1 MVGGKAAV
9 YANILFSLS
18 SKGGDVSSSEAL
30 AVVDSRNMLGENAL
44 WCPREQ
50 VLWWFDVVSVVL
62 WRFTPATGRVEQWSL
77 PKRAGSFALRAAR
90 GLLFAFQKGFATL
103 EEAGGEFIW
112 RDVAGIA
119 FGDERFNDGKV
130 DRAGRFW
137 AGTLDRNVA
146 SPIGQLYRLGTDFQV
161 TVMDR
166 GFTVSNGIGWSPD
179 DRVMYFTDTTARRI
193 YRYDFDLVSG
203 HVANRRVFVEA
214 APGHGGPD
222 GMTVDAEGYVW
233 SAQFD
238 RWCIHRYAPDG
249 SLDRSIR
256 MPVQRPTSC
265 MFGGPD
271 LATLYVTSARVG
283 LAADAEVTQ
292 PQAGNVFALDVGVRG
307 LPEPR
312 FGA

>member
-1 MVGGKAAV
+1 
-9 YANILFSLS
+9 
-18 SKGGDVSSSEAL
+18 
-30 AVVDSRNMLGENAL
+30 MLGEGAL
-44 WCPREQ
+44 WCPRDQ
-50 VLWWFDVVSVVL
+50 VLWWFDVSSVHL
-62 WRFTPATGRVEQWSL
+62 WRFVPATGRVDHWPL
-77 PKRAGSFALRAAR
+77 PKRAGSFALRKDG
-90 GLLFAFQKGFATL
+90 GLVFAFQKGFATL
-103 EEAGGEFIW
+103 DVPGGEFTW
-112 RDVAGIA
+112 RDVPGIA

-137 AGTLDRNVA
+137 AGTLDRNVTHA
-146 SPIGQLYRLGTDFQV
+146 IGQLYRLDTDFRV

-179 DRVMYFTDTTARRI
+179 NRVMYFTDTTARRI
-193 YRYDFDLVSG
+193 YRYDFDLASG
-203 HVANRRVFVEA
+203 QISNRRVFVEA
-214 APGHGGPD
+214 EPGHGGPD

-249 SLDRSIR
+249 SLDRTIR
-256 MPVQRPTSC
+256 MPVQRPTTC

-271 LATLYVTSARVG
+271 LATLYVTSARAG
-283 LAADAEVTQ
+283 LSADADVVQ
-292 PQAGNVFALDVGVRG
+292 PLAGNVFALVPGVRG

>member
-1 MVGGKAAV
+1 M
-9 YANILFSLS
+9 
-18 SKGGDVSSSEAL
+18 SSSAAT
-30 AVVDSRNMLGENAL
+30 AVVDSGNMLGEGAL

-50 VLWWFDVVSVVL
+50 VLWWFDVSSVHL
-62 WRFTPATGRVEQWSL
+62 WRFAPASGRVEHWPL
-77 PKRAGSFALRAAR
+77 PKRAGSFALRRDR

-103 EEAGGEFIW
+103 EVPGGEFTW
-112 RDVAGIA
+112 RDVPGIA

-137 AGTLDRNVA
+137 AGTLDRTVSSA
-146 SPIGQLYRLGTDFQV
+146 IGQLYRLDTDFRV
-161 TVMDR
+161 AVMDR

-193 YRYDFDLVSG
+193 YRYDFDLASGQVS
-203 HVANRRVFVEA
+203 NRRVFVEA
-214 APGHGGPD
+214 EPGHGGPD
-222 GMTVDAEGYVW
+222 GMTVDAQGYVW

-283 LAADAEVTQ
+283 LPADAGVAQ
-292 PQAGNVFALDVGVRG
+292 PQAGNVFALDAGVRG
-307 LPEPR
+307 LPESR

>member
-1 MVGGKAAV
+1 
-9 YANILFSLS
+9 
-18 SKGGDVSSSEAL
+18 
-30 AVVDSRNMLGENAL
+30 MLGEGAL

-50 VLWWFDVVSVVL
+50 VLWWFDVSSVIL
-62 WRFTPATGRVEQWSL
+62 WRFAPASGRVEHWPL
-77 PKRAGSFALRAAR
+77 PKRAGSFALRKDR

-103 EEAGGEFIW
+103 EVAGGEFTW
-112 RDVAGIA
+112 RDVPGIA

-130 DRAGRFW
+130 DRGGRFW
-137 AGTLDRNVA
+137 AGTLDRTVSSA
-146 SPIGQLYRLGTDFQV
+146 IGQLYRLDTDYRV

-193 YRYDFDLVSG
+193 YRYDFDVASGQVS
-203 HVANRRVFVEA
+203 NRRVFVEA
-214 APGHGGPD
+214 EPGHGGPD
-222 GMTVDAEGYVW
+222 GMTVDAQGYVW

-256 MPVQRPTSC
+256 MPVQRPTTC

-283 LAADAEVTQ
+283 LAADADVAQ
-292 PQAGNVFALDVGVRG
+292 PQAGNVFALDPGVRG
-307 LPEPR
+307 LPESR

>member
-1 MVGGKAAV
+1 
-9 YANILFSLS
+9 
-18 SKGGDVSSSEAL
+18 
-30 AVVDSRNMLGENAL
+30 MLGEGAL
-44 WCPREQ
+44 WCPREH
-50 VLWWFDVVSVVL
+50 VLWWFDVSSVIL
-62 WRFTPATGRVEQWSL
+62 WRFAPASGRVEHWPL
-77 PKRAGSFALRAAR
+77 PKRAGSFALRGER

-103 EEAGGEFIW
+103 DVPGGDFTW
-112 RDVAGIA
+112 RDVPGIA

-146 SPIGQLYRLGTDFQV
+146 SAIGQLYRLGTDYRV
-161 TVMDR
+161 TVMDH
-166 GFTVSNGIGWSPD
+166 GFTVANGIGWSPD

-193 YRYDFDLVSG
+193 YRYDFDLGSGQVS
-203 HVANRRVFVEA
+203 NRRVFVEA
-214 APGHGGPD
+214 EPGHGGPD
-222 GMTVDAEGYVW
+222 GMTVDADGYVW

-249 SLDRSIR
+249 SLDRSVR

-283 LAADAEVTQ
+283 LPADADVAQ
-292 PQAGNVFALDVGVRG
+292 PQAGNVFALDPGVRG
-307 LPEPR
+307 LPESR